1 MQPNEC
7 VIASEFY
14 VRLIIPLY
22 STRSSPGP
30 QGEENCHADKMDGN
44 ARRDGDLG
52 VPRDRSGGPR
62 TGEPFELGVAGGR
75 EHGAGVLDWRADVA
89 RRRLLDLPP
98 ERVFGGADVERVRR
112 HGQRDADG
120 DRLGRWTVQR
130 QRARIVPCR
139 KTDRPRAERL
149 LWRRVDYAVE
159 PHLHWQRDRLT
170 VYTV

>member
-62 TGEPFELGVAGGR
+62 TGEPFEPGVADGR

-89 RRRLLDLPP
+89 RRRLLGLPR
-98 ERVFGGADVERVRR
+98 ERVFGGARR
-112 HGQRDADG
+112 WA
-120 DRLGRWTVQR
+120 RLPSR
-130 QRARIVPCR
+130 
-139 KTDRPRAERL
+139 
-149 LWRRVDYAVE
+149 E
-159 PHLHWQRDRLT
+159 P
-170 VYTV
+170 

>member
-22 STRSSPGP
+22 STRCSPGP

-62 TGEPFELGVAGGR
+62 TGEPFEPGGAGR

-89 RRRLLDLPP
+89 RRRLLDRKSTRLNSSHSQISY
-98 ERVFGGADVERVRR
+98 ADFCLE
-112 HGQRDADG
+112 
-120 DRLGRWTVQR
+120 
-130 QRARIVPCR
+130 
-139 KTDRPRAERL
+139 KT
-149 LWRRVDYAVE
+149 
-159 PHLHWQRDRLT
+159 
-170 VYTV
+170 